1 MRPLPGTRI
10 GKYRVERPL
19 AEGGMGTIYEATH
32 EGLGTRVALKLLH
45 PQLRERPGFVAR
57 FLQEARVAAQL
68 KSPHI
73 VPVLDVDADGAYL
86 VMELLTGETVAQVL
100 ARERRLAKDRALD
113 VAIQVLSGLDVAHR
127 AGVVHRDLKPD
138 NVMLVPTRD
147 GVRAT
152 ILDFGI
158 AKLKASSE
166 YLHGL
171 TRPGA
176 TMGTPEY
183 MAPEQAYSADTVD
196 VRADIYAAGVL
207 LYEMLSGKRPATGDD
222 AREIATIVEHRR
234 ITSLGVHD
242 PSLPEALVAAV
253 HRAMEPRAA
262 GRFGSAAELALALVP
277 SASVLSLV
285 GHQAIAALSA
295 PAPGTLPSAGSVPK
309 TLPPESPRGV
319 EATAARAP
327 LADPHHGTD
336 FAPPIA
342 PVAMPAP
349 QTSLGAPPPAP
360 PPVAPTPRPTSAL
373 AAPLAPAARGRRR
386 KSPTWAIALLAAAAG
401 GLAVTL
407 VLATRDKDD
416 DGPPPATPT
425 AATPAAPAPPPSG
438 VVPTGV
444 VTAPGAP
451 TTPATPTSLPPPPT
465 APHPSASAARDA
477 GADAGDA
484 GRPMFPGL
492 PGFDGGLPAIPS
504 GLPAIPSG
512 LPPIKIEVPIPIP
525 GFP

>member
-1 MRPLPGTRI
+1 
-10 GKYRVERPL
+10 
-19 AEGGMGTIYEATH
+19 MGTIYEATH

-100 ARERRLAKDRALD
+100 ARERRMPKDRALD
-113 VAIQVLSGLDVAHR
+113 VAIQVLAGLDVAHR

-147 GVRAT
+147 GPRAT

-158 AKLKASSE
+158 AKLKSSSE

-196 VRADIYAAGVL
+196 VRADLYAVGVL

-222 AREIATIVEHRR
+222 AREIATIVETRR
-234 ITSLGVHD
+234 ITSLGAHE

-253 HRAMEPRAA
+253 HRAMEPRAD
-262 GRFGSAAELALALVP
+262 GRFGSASELAHALVP

-285 GHQAIAALSA
+285 GHQALASLSA
-295 PAPGTLPSAGSVPK
+295 PSPSTLASAGRVAK
-309 TLPPESPRGV
+309 TLPPEPSRAFD
-319 EATAARAP
+319 ATAPRAP
-327 LADPHHGTD
+327 LPQAAAPRETD

-342 PVAMPAP
+342 P
-349 QTSLGAPPPAP
+349 GAPPPPHAQPARAPSTP
-360 PPVAPTPRPTSAL
+360 PPAPALTPRPTSAL

-386 KSPTWAIALLAAAAG
+386 SSPTWALALLAAATG
-401 GLAVTL
+401 GLVVAL
-407 VLATRDKDD
+407 FLATRDRDD
-416 DGPPPATPT
+416 DGPPPTSTTTSTPV
-425 AATPAAPAPPPSG
+425 ASPAAPPSIAAPPIAPL
-438 VVPTGV
+438 PP
-444 VTAPGAP
+444 TAP
-451 TTPATPTSLPPPPT
+451 TITPTSLPPPV
-465 APHPSASAARDA
+465 APRPSASTAPRDA

-484 GRPMFPGL
+484 GRPMFPGI
-492 PGFDGGLPAIPS
+492 PGFDG

-525 GFP
+525 GFPQ